1 MLFVPSVYPKKNQI
15 LQELYR
21 VWIGKMIGCR
31 KSWWRVDLERKTRSG
46 QCGLVWARVAMM
58 QGDGLAVG
66 RWEKRALVVRVGS
79 NEHEDCNQAISSGE
93 VAFLTFCYRKQNQNV
108 ITGDICFFMRKRADP
123 YSPF

>member
-1 MLFVPSVYPKKNQI
+1 MLKD
-15 LQELYR
+15 LYR
-21 VWIGKMIGCR
+21 LLIGKMVGCR
-31 KSWWRVDLERKTRSG
+31 KSLGRVDMERKTRSG

-79 NEHEDCNQAISSGE
+79 NEPEDCNQAISSGE
-93 VAFLTFCYRKQNQNV
+93 VAFLIFCNRKQNQNV
-108 ITGDICFFMRKRADP
+108 IAKRFVFFFMRKRADP